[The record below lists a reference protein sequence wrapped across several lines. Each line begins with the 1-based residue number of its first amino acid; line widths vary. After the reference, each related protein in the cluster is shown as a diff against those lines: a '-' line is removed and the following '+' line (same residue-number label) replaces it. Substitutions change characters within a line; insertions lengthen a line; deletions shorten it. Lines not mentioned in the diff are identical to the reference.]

1 MLLGVLFVALALFT
15 VDRWFYVALD
25 PGPFDA
31 SAAPPA
37 PDYEQP
43 TSWAALPTL
52 EDDADVALPELPAA
66 AKGAASA
73 DVFFVHPTTFVAKRW
88 NAPIDEP
95 EIATATARGSTLIQA
110 SAFNAC
116 CAVYAPRYRQ
126 ASGKAF
132 VDPNP
137 DGYRAV
143 DLAYTDVA
151 AAFKAFLAR
160 RGEARPFVL
169 ASHSQG
175 AVLAARL
182 LREEIWGKP
191 PGENFVAA
199 YLIGGPITQKA
210 IGEGVPVCA
219 SEEQS
224 GCVVAWNARGPRYG
238 GDFDNR
244 YQHAP
249 EAPEPLTSRICVN
262 PLTWR
267 TDGAAAPASKN
278 QGALFFDTEV
288 PRVLPAFADARCQ
301 DGTLLITEMDS
312 TPARDFASGLLL
324 WMLGPDNYHPIE
336 YQLYYVNLRQN
347 AVRRVQAYLAARGG
361 ERDPSPG
368 GQMHP

>member
-1 MLLGVLFVALALFT
+1 MLLGILFVVFALFT
-15 VDRWFYVALD
+15 VDRWFYAALD

-31 SAAPPA
+31 SAAPAA

-43 TSWAALPTL
+43 ASWAALPTL
-52 EDDADVALPELPAA
+52 EDDADVALPELPAVA
-66 AKGAASA
+66 RGAASA
-73 DVFFVHPTTFVAKRW
+73 DVFFIHPTTFVAKRW
-88 NAPIDEP
+88 NAAIDDPAVER
-95 EIATATARGSTLIQA
+95 ATARGATLIQA

-132 VDPNP
+132 VEPSP
-137 DGYRAV
+137 DGDRAI

-151 AAFKAFLAR
+151 AAFEAFLAR

-191 PGENFVAA
+191 PGEHLVAA
-199 YLIGGPITQKA
+199 YLIGGPITHKT
-210 IGEGVPVCA
+210 IGEGIPVCA
-219 SEEQS
+219 SEEQW

-238 GDFDNR
+238 GNFENK
-244 YQHAP
+244 YAP
-249 EAPEPLTSRICVN
+249 GAPEPVASRICVN
-262 PLTWR
+262 PLSWK

-278 QGALFFDTEV
+278 QGALFFDAEV
-288 PRVLPAFADARCQ
+288 PKVLPAFADATCE
-301 DGTLLITEMDS
+301 DGTLLITEMGS
-312 TPARDFASGLLL
+312 VPGRDFASGLLM
-324 WMLGPDNYHPIE
+324 WMVGPDNYHPIE

-347 AVRRVQAYLAARGG
+347 AVRRVQAYLAAHG
-361 ERDPSPG
+361 ERRVFP
-368 GQMHP
+368 